1 MDVPEISFGNMV
13 LKFTRP
19 RRNTTGVF
27 CLVGERLG
35 ERIGPKARK
44 LARKATVYH
53 LEPQA
58 GHQGDARGLKT
69 NRGDWLTFH
78 RVGGGGGLLGG
89 WGNTIGELS
98 PDPVFQNVG
107 EPAKKRANL
116 PPKSSP
122 VSSPVLV

>member
-1 MDVPEISFGNMV
+1 V
-13 LKFTRP
+13 K
-19 RRNTTGVF
+19 
-27 CLVGERLG
+27 RLG

-69 NRGDWLTFH
+69 NRGDWPTFH
-78 RVGGGGGLLGG
+78 RVGGGGGGG
-89 WGNTIGELS
+89 VVGVVGWVGNTIGKVS
-98 PDPVFQNVG
+98 PDPVFENVG
-107 EPAKKRANL
+107 EPAKKRAKL

>member
-13 LKFTRP
+13 LKFKRP

-53 LEPQA
+53 LEPKA
-58 GHQGDARGLKT
+58 GHQGDARGLKMD
-69 NRGDWLTFH
+69 RGDWPTFH
-78 RVGGGGGLLGG
+78 RVGGGGVVG
-89 WGNTIGELS
+89 WWVCG
-98 PDPVFQNVG
+98 VG
-107 EPAKKRANL
+107 RKYNRESFPR
-116 PPKSSP
+116 SSF
-122 VSSPVLV
+122 